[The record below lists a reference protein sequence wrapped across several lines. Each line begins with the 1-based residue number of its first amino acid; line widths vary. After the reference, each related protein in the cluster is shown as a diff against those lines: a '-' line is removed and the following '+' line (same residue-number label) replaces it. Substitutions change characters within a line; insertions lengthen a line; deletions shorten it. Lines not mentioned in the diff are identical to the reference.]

1 MICQKCGKECE
12 RTSNAQK
19 YCPECRKKKQVERN
33 ATYQQKRETTPDLV
47 VAVGSQTICPNCK
60 KLFLKKSGNQI
71 FCEDCSAEHL
81 QQQKKQKR
89 TEMSDVER
97 SEVYR
102 KTTENNNNIYD
113 RFSLYVPKGKKAY
126 LQEISKSMGI
136 SLNTFINQAIE
147 QYEQLILSQKEENE

>member
-1 MICQKCGKECE
+1 
-12 RTSNAQK
+12 
-19 YCPECRKKKQVERN
+19 
-33 ATYQQKRETTPDLV
+33 
-47 VAVGSQTICPNCK
+47 
-60 KLFLKKSGNQI
+60 
-71 FCEDCSAEHL
+71 
-81 QQQKKQKR
+81 
-89 TEMSDVER
+89 MSDVER